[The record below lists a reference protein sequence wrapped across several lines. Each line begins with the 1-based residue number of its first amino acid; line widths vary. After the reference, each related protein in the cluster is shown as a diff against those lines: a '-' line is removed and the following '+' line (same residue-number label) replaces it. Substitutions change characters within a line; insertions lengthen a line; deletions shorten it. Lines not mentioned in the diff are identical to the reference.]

1 MALPMLLRRAGHLA
15 RADGRLLGDGG
26 GRGSYGEWVHTPGS
40 TVFEIKAAPGT
51 DGVGVFA
58 THSIPQGARILVERP
73 LLSLPEEVS
82 YEDLGPL
89 QHQADSIIN
98 TAVAALS
105 RAQRA
110 QLFQL
115 QDCRA
120 TAGGT
125 ASTASGILYTN
136 AFSAEPGTT
145 GYFLTAARFNH
156 SCTPNVG
163 YSWNASLTAMTMHA
177 HVDVA
182 AGEELLI
189 SYKARYAPRSSR
201 REALHAQYRFTC
213 HCKAC
218 ALTGKAQKA
227 SSSRRVEIQR
237 VREAICASA
246 SRRLDSSV
254 LAQVEHQV
262 RLMREEGLHF
272 PADLQYL
279 YNLAYEV
286 CKHLGQHS
294 EARSWLRLASAC
306 NALAEGTDTEGFEH
320 YARLLSLPV
329 DTLDT

>member
-1 MALPMLLRRAGHLA
+1 MQQHVVITGRWSLKVRIAPSHSRCHVCVVVSSTSHVMGQSKRSVVRLERAPRNVRKRHP
-15 RADGRLLGDGG
+15 RVCGDGV
-26 GRGSYGEWVHTPGS
+26 RP
-40 TVFEIKAAPGT
+40 
-51 DGVGVFA
+51 
-58 THSIPQGARILVERP
+58 GARILVERP

-213 HCKAC
+213 HCKVS
-218 ALTGKAQKA
+218 LTVGHRQPWGVGH
-227 SSSRRVEIQR
+227 SMHST
-237 VREAICASA
+237 A
-246 SRRLDSSV
+246 SRV
-254 LAQVEHQV
+254 T
-262 RLMREEGLHF
+262 
-272 PADLQYL
+272 
-279 YNLAYEV
+279 
-286 CKHLGQHS
+286 
-294 EARSWLRLASAC
+294 AR
-306 NALAEGTDTEGFEH
+306 
-320 YARLLSLPV
+320 
-329 DTLDT
+329 